1 MVGYSSAFAA
11 EGFLMDVFEDPT
23 GDDPFVQSMQM
34 RASFAFSD
42 RPLNWGKKQS
52 HGWVVI
58 VTVTFAEL
66 LHASLV

>member
-1 MVGYSSAFAA
+1 M
-11 EGFLMDVFEDPT
+11 LFEDPT